1 MVNIQKKAKKEG
13 GFNFWGILDFIA
25 GFSGKVDDFIVSSEE
40 KIIQRIYSAVLLIAG
55 LIFLSLSF
63 VFLMNEYSIL
73 SQGWSFL
80 VIGLILVIVALIIK
94 NMTINSITKG
104 R

>member
-1 MVNIQKKAKKEG
+1 MTKREG
-13 GFNFWGILDFIA
+13 SFNFWGIPDFIA
-25 GFSGKVDDFIVSSEE
+25 SFSGKVNDFIVSSEE
-40 KIIQRIYSAVLLIAG
+40 KVIQRIYSAVLLIIG

-80 VIGLILVIVALIIK
+80 IIGFILIITALIMK
-94 NMTINSITKG
+94 NMALNRIAQG

>member
-1 MVNIQKKAKKEG
+1 MAKKEG
-13 GFNFWGILDFIA
+13 GFNFWGIPDFIA
-25 GFSGKVDDFIVSSEE
+25 GFSGKVNDFIVSTEE
-40 KIIQRIYSAVLLIAG
+40 KIIQRIYSAILIIIG

-80 VIGLILVIVALIIK
+80 IMGFILVIVALIMK
-94 NMTINSITKG
+94 NVALTRITK
-104 R
+104 RR